1 MEPNEKDR
9 AIQTGIALDTYVSQ
23 SLSLLLKLNP
33 VETLL
38 PMMQATGKT
47 ETALLSREDARVK
60 GIIDSWLTM
69 FDEALKA
76 GRTAPA
82 DLLGRAA
89 TLARELNGVVKGEL
103 GATG

>member
-1 MEPNEKDR
+1 MDANEKDK

-23 SLSLLLKLNP
+23 SLSMLLKLNP

-38 PMMQATGKT
+38 PMMQSANKT
-47 ETALLSREDARVK
+47 ETPLLSREDARVK

-76 GRTAPA
+76 GRSAPA

-89 TLARELNGVVKGEL
+89 ALAKELNRD
-103 GATG
+103 GAK